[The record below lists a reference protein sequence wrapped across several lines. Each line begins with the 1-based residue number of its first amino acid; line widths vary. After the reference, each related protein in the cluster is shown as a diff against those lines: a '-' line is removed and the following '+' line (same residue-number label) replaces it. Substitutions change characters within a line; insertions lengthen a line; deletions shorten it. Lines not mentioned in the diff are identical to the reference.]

1 MIQKDMISFSGQR
14 NEPFQTYM
22 EKFVLPEC
30 KKGKIRFFDDA
41 QRVFIFCTGKQM
53 QIDVAAANEDLLC
66 DISAKKLLW
75 LAENFRIWRDEYC
88 AYVYGNAW
96 NGKPNRSMSRRK
108 LAHLTD
114 SQYYATL
121 KLGTFSSNGYYRQQ
135 CMKQLPDV
143 DGSLPFLI
151 LRMNDWVEQ
160 IRESAYTLSQK
171 RLEKC
176 GLYELF
182 QTFPMIEKVKHS
194 CRRDGALI
202 CTLEAQAG
210 QLITQ
215 KIQTQP
221 NETLDQ
227 IPHYEIWIKNAIY
240 RFLNNN
246 QVLNRDQMER
256 LLTLEPTGYGQMLL
270 ILGIFKQYGYD
281 RLQSEQYLRAKSA
294 VVRYHT
300 LVFRYEQEHSKWDGL
315 DAMLLDPSRRV
326 RDYAAYILKK
336 HTDINIITFYRKELE
351 RQASKITLYS
361 IGEHGTK
368 AELEV
373 IKPYLADECES
384 ICKAALHAYG
394 KLAQSDGKD
403 VYWKFLFDKRQ
414 VLARQAY
421 RCIRKYEISYGVQ
434 QLYEAYLQK
443 RLDFPAD
450 YLLMLLLEEPFWK
463 RLPYL
468 LMLNCDEKVT
478 EKQQLII
485 TAGIF
490 RGYLYSGTSD
500 QQTVNYMYSSVTN
513 QQADMIRHLLE
524 RNKEH
529 IPESVRKKILF
540 DLEHISKG

>member
-14 NEPFQTYM
+14 NEPLQTYM

-41 QRVFIFCTGKQM
+41 QRVFIFCTDKQM

-66 DISAKKLLW
+66 DISVKKLLW

-88 AYVYGNAW
+88 AY
-96 NGKPNRSMSRRK
+96 
-108 LAHLTD
+108 
-114 SQYYATL
+114 
-121 KLGTFSSNGYYRQQ
+121 
-135 CMKQLPDV
+135 
-143 DGSLPFLI
+143 
-151 LRMNDWVEQ
+151 
-160 IRESAYTLSQK
+160 
-171 RLEKC
+171 
-176 GLYELF
+176 
-182 QTFPMIEKVKHS
+182 
-194 CRRDGALI
+194 
-202 CTLEAQAG
+202 
-210 QLITQ
+210 
-215 KIQTQP
+215 
-221 NETLDQ
+221 
-227 IPHYEIWIKNAIY
+227 
-240 RFLNNN
+240 N

-270 ILGIFKQYGYD
+270 ILGIFKQHGYD

-336 HTDINIITFYRKELE
+336 HTDINIITFYREERE

-478 EKQQLII
+478 EKQRQII